1 MTPMQPPVRT
11 AFVME
16 QALGHVTH
24 ARNLQTLV
32 AERSDIAASW
42 LPIPFEV
49 RGAERVI
56 PMLRSNWSVRAS
68 WRARRALNAAL
79 AGAPHQALVFHTQ
92 VTALFSVALMRR
104 LPSIVSM
111 DATPLNYDRVGAA
124 YGHTPAG
131 NGFLDRRKFAMNRAV
146 FEAAAGLVTWSE
158 WAKRSLEDDYQ
169 IDPAKVRVLAPGA
182 AAAYF
187 AIGQQRPTVTEAA
200 GQTGRVKVLFVGGD
214 FQRKGGPLLVESMR
228 DLLGERCEL
237 HLVTSQTAQVE
248 PQPHLFVH
256 HGLGPNSPALL
267 RLFRAADLFVL
278 PSRAECLAVVLM
290 EATAAGLPVITTEVG
305 ALAEA
310 VTVGQSGLTVPVGDG
325 AALRHALEV
334 LVSDAG
340 LRQRMGRAGH
350 ALARDKF
357 DAQRNNQAL
366 LDMVVAYAL
375 APQAAWRAA

>member
-1 MTPMQPPVRT
+1 
-11 AFVME
+11 
-16 QALGHVTH
+16 
-24 ARNLQTLV
+24 
-32 AERSDIAASW
+32 
-42 LPIPFEV
+42 
-49 RGAERVI
+49 
-56 PMLRSNWSVRAS
+56 MLRSNWSPRATR
-68 WRARRALNAAL
+68 RARRALNAAL
-79 AGAPHQALVFHTQ
+79 ARAPHQALVFHTQ
-92 VTALFSVALMRR
+92 VTALFSVSLMRR
-104 LPSIVSM
+104 LPSIVSL

-131 NGFLDRRKFAMNRAV
+131 DGFLDRRKFAMNRAV
-146 FEAAAGLVTWSE
+146 FEAAASLVTWSE
-158 WAKRSLEDDYQ
+158 WAKRSLEEDYQ

-187 AIGQQRPTVTEAA
+187 DIGQQRPLAA
-200 GQTGRVKVLFVGGD
+200 AADAGRTGRVKVLFVGGD
-214 FQRKGGPLLVESMR
+214 FQRKGGPLLLESMR

-237 HLVTSQTAQVE
+237 HLVTSQAATLA
-248 PQPHLFVH
+248 PQPHVYVH

-267 RLFRAADLFVL
+267 RLFREADLFVL

-310 VTVGQSGLTVPVGDG
+310 VQVGQSGLTVPVGDG

-350 ALARDKF
+350 CLARDKF
-357 DAQRNNQAL
+357 DAHRNNQAL
-366 LDMVVAYAL
+366 LDMVVAHAL
-375 APQAAWRAA
+375 APQATWRAA